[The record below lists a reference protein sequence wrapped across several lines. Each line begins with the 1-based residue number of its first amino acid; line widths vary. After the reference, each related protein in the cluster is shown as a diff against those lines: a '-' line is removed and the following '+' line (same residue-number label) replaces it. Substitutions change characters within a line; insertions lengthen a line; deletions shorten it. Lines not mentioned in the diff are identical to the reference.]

1 MRRVAVVLSLSL
13 ITVSAVASF
22 GATTAATHA
31 HHEAARH
38 SSAAGGHLRVPLY
51 AGIGTLQHKVST
63 KNVLAQ
69 RYFDQGLRL
78 SYAFNHDEAERAF
91 LEAAR
96 LDSTCAMAWWGA
108 ALVLGPNINMPMSP
122 DAEAQ
127 AYTNIQK
134 AIMLMPGATD
144 AERDYI
150 QALAKRYG
158 PPTGTSRAGRD
169 SAYADA
175 MRGVMKNHPTDL
187 DAAVLCSEA
196 LMDLR
201 PWQLWTLDGKPQP
214 GTSEIVSIL
223 EGVLKKNPDHMGA
236 IHLYIHAV
244 EASPEPGRAEKYADR
259 LPKIAPYAG
268 HLVHMPSHIHLRVGR
283 YEDAVQTNTRAI
295 AADKDYIRKQNVHG
309 MYTVMYYPHNI
320 HMRWYALCE
329 LGRRADAQAAA
340 RDLAAAMPDS
350 LIQVFP
356 MAEFFRPTHYLTEV
370 RFGLWDEILKEPVP
384 ARSMPLSIAVYHYAR
399 GMALAATGRTPEAEV
414 ERDTLNAIAA
424 AAPPDLA
431 YGLNMAQPVFR
442 FAAAHL
448 AGEVAARSGKT
459 DDAIRLLTDAVH
471 QQDSL
476 SYDEPP
482 PWNLTARQALGAVL
496 LAAGKLPDAEAVYR
510 EDLARNPENGWS
522 LYGLVQ
528 TLRSEKKETEA
539 AAVEKRYRA
548 AWASSDVTLEASR
561 F

>member
-1 MRRVAVVLSLSL
+1 MRRFVVVPCIPLLLACS
-13 ITVSAVASF
+13 VMAS
-22 GATTAATHA
+22 GAAAAATHS
-31 HHEAARH
+31 HG
-38 SSAAGGHLRVPLY
+38 SAAPAHARVPLY
-51 AGIGTLQHKVST
+51 SGIGTLEHKVST

-69 RYFDQGLRL
+69 RYFNQGLRL

-96 LDSTCAMAWWGA
+96 LDSTCAMSWWGA
-108 ALVLGPNINMPMSP
+108 ALVLGPNINMPMSAE
-122 DAEAQ
+122 AEAQ
-127 AYTNIQK
+127 AYANVQK
-134 AIMLMPGATD
+134 AQALESHGTD

-150 QALAKRYG
+150 EALAKRYG
-158 PPTGTSRAGRD
+158 PPSGTSRAARD

-175 MRGVMKNHPTDL
+175 MRSVMKSHPADL

-201 PWQLWTLDGKPQP
+201 PWDLWTLDGKPQP
-214 GTSEIVSIL
+214 GTPEIVSTL

-283 YEDAVQTNTRAI
+283 YEDAVETNTRAI
-295 AADKDYIRKQNVHG
+295 AADRDYIRKQDVHG

-340 RDLAAAMPDS
+340 RDLAAAVPDS
-350 LIQVFP
+350 LVRSIP
-356 MAEFFRPTHYLTEV
+356 MAEFFRPTHYQTEV
-370 RFGLWDEILKEPVP
+370 RFGLWDEILKEAAPE
-384 ARSMPLSIAVYHYAR
+384 RDMPLTIAVYHYAR
-399 GMALAATGRTPEAEV
+399 GMALAATGRIPEAEV
-414 ERDTLNAIAA
+414 ERDTLTAIAA
-424 AAPPDLA
+424 AAPPDLI
-431 YGLNMAQPVFR
+431 YGLNAAQPVFR
-442 FAAAHL
+442 FAAALL
-448 AGEVAARSGKT
+448 AGEVAARGGTSE
-459 DDAIRLLTDAVH
+459 DAIRLLTDAVH

-476 SYDEPP
+476 HYDEPP
-482 PWNLTARQALGAVL
+482 PWNMTARQSLGAVL
-496 LAAGKLPDAEAVYR
+496 LAAGRAPDAEAVYR

-528 TLRSEKKETEA
+528 ALRSEKKETEA
-539 AAVEKRYRA
+539 AATEKRYHV
-548 AWASSDVTLEASR
+548 AWATSDVTLEASR

>member
-1 MRRVAVVLSLSL
+1 MRRIAVFLSVTL
-13 ITVSAVASF
+13 IAMGSTSYS
-22 GATTAATHA
+22 TLAATATHS
-31 HHEAARH
+31 HHPTATN
-38 SSAAGGHLRVPLY
+38 SSAAQSRVPLY
-51 AGIGTLQHKVST
+51 AGLGTLTHKIST

-91 LEAAR
+91 LEASR

-122 DAEAQ
+122 EAEAQ
-127 AYTNIQK
+127 AYGSIQK
-134 AIMLMPGATD
+134 AVLLMPGATD
-144 AERDYI
+144 TERDYI

-175 MRGVMKNHPTDL
+175 MRGVMKNHPTDQ
-187 DAAVLCSEA
+187 DAAVLCAEA

-201 PWQLWTLDGKPQP
+201 PWDLWTLDGKPQP
-214 GTSEIVSIL
+214 GTPEIVSIL

-236 IHLYIHAV
+236 IHFYIHAV

-268 HLVHMPSHIHLRVGR
+268 HLVHMPTHIHLRVGR
-283 YEDAVQTNTRAI
+283 YEDAVTMNARAI

-309 MYTVMYYPHNI
+309 MYTIMYYPHNI
-320 HMRWYALCE
+320 HMRWYALCQ

-340 RDLAAAMPDS
+340 RDLVTAVPDS
-350 LIQVFP
+350 VIRAIP
-356 MAEFFRPTHYLTEV
+356 MAEFFRPSHYLTEV
-370 RFGLWDEILKEPVP
+370 RFGLWDEILKESVP
-384 ARSMPLSIAVYHYAR
+384 AKDMPLSVAAYHYAR

-414 ERDTLNAIAA
+414 ERDTLSAIAA
-424 AAPPDLA
+424 AAPPDLI
-431 YGLNMAQPVFR
+431 YGLNMAQPVFQ

-459 DDAIRLLTDAVH
+459 DEAIRLLTNAVH
-471 QQDSL
+471 LQDSL
-476 SYDEPP
+476 RYDEPP
-482 PWNLTARQALGAVL
+482 PCNLTARQSLGAVL
-496 LAAGKLPDAEAVYR
+496 LAAGKLPDAEAIYR

-548 AWASSDVTLEASR
+548 AWATSDVTLEASR